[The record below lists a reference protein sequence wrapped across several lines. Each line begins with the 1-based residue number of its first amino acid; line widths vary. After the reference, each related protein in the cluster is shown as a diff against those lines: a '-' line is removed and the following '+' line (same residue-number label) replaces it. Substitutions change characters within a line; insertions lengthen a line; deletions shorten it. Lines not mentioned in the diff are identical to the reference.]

1 MRRRRIGN
9 RSRRNREE
17 ISGIIAEY
25 ERSGLTQR
33 DFASGRGVALA
44 TLGGWLR
51 RARRERF
58 IEVCADGAGK
68 ATTLGGHYAVE
79 LSAGIRIEVPR
90 GFESAEL
97 GALLAE
103 LKGAGCLP

>member
-1 MRRRRIGN
+1 V
-9 RSRRNREE
+9 
-17 ISGIIAEY
+17 IIAEY

-33 DFASGRGVALA
+33 DFAASRGVALA

-51 RARRERF
+51 RARRGHF
-58 IEVCADGAGK
+58 LEVRAEGAAK
-68 ATTLGGHYAVE
+68 ATALGGHYAVE
-79 LSAGIRIEVPR
+79 LSAGIRVEIPR